1 MPADMNSYLKILKL
15 YGVYDYSPADEN
27 YRPFFPE
34 SQQAGNEIAARR
46 LLSRP
51 LSIIPEAFFLAI
63 TKALKASL
71 QKGHKEPL
79 GAGHPIEKI
88 IKDKRISDKGL
99 WFSRPRPLVLTH
111 DVDLNSCFKNIDRV
125 TSIENSLG
133 VSSTWHFL
141 TNGRYKLER
150 PILDKLIA
158 SGHEIGLHGVWHDIA
173 LGFRKPSYQLK
184 MIKKGLDELAG
195 YKPISFR
202 TPGLAWT
209 PMLSEVLADSGI
221 RADSS
226 LKNYSGGWGILRP
239 MPVDN
244 GKLWELP
251 LTLQDDYLF
260 KNLRLNEKD
269 AGLLL
274 LDSLDETDKRQAPA
288 VLNFHPS
295 IIKDHL
301 DWYKETLEEILDS
314 DRWKIIKVSD
324 IIKQLDEAWREVR

>member
-1 MPADMNSYLKILKL
+1 MPVDMNSYLKILKL
-15 YGVYDYSPADEN
+15 YGVYYYSPTDEN
-27 YRPFFPE
+27 NRPFFPE
-34 SQQAGNEIAARR
+34 SQQGGSELAARK
-46 LLSRP
+46 LLSKP
-51 LSIIPEAFFLAI
+51 LSIIPEGLFLAV
-63 TKALKASL
+63 TKTLKASL

-79 GAGHPIEKI
+79 GADHPIEKI
-88 IKDKRISDKGL
+88 IKDNRIPNKGL

-111 DVDLNSCFKNIDRV
+111 DVDLDSCFKNIKKV
-125 TSIENSLG
+125 ASIENSLG

-150 PILDKLIA
+150 PILNELVA

-173 LGFRKPSYQLK
+173 LGFRSPSFQTK
-184 MIKKGLDELAG
+184 MIKEGLHEIAE

-202 TPGLAWT
+202 APGLAWT
-209 PMLSEVLADSGI
+209 PTLSEILADSGI

-226 LKNYSGGWGILRP
+226 LRNYNGGWDIFRP
-239 MPVDN
+239 MPINN

-251 LTLQDDYLF
+251 LTLQDDYLL
-260 KNLRLNEKD
+260 KNLRLGEKD

-274 LDSLDETDKRQAPA
+274 LEALDGADRRQAPA

-301 DWYKETLEEILDS
+301 DWYKETLKKILDS
-314 DRWKIIKVSD
+314 GRWKIIKVSD